1 MKNTARADNGSIY
14 RDVYRTDLMELKM
27 FCTAIMDDAQEVE
40 IIVFMSEAGRDVGI
54 ER

>member
-1 MKNTARADNGSIY
+1 MYRRTRLADNGSIY

-27 FCTAIMDDAQEVE
+27 FCTAIMDDAEVE